1 MQLNLQE
8 FAECLDMPASTVE
21 RWIRQGRIPVR
32 RRGNNC
38 EFSQPLIEKWAE
50 ANHLKFV
57 PPGEERH
64 PEAEEADETI
74 DDLSSV
80 MRRGGVFYDIVG
92 ESVSEVLWSAVE
104 KVPYF
109 ETPEQKQALYDS
121 LKAREEMMSTGIGKG
136 VAIPHPR
143 TPMTESNNPAFI
155 TTCFLKTPID
165 YQAIDKK
172 PVFVLF
178 LLVSPSA
185 KLHLHL
191 LAQLSFCLR
200 DESILK
206 LLGKYPTPEELY
218 ANIAEFS
225 ERIES
230 SA

>member
-1 MQLNLQE
+1 MQLDLQE
-8 FAECLDMPASTVE
+8 FAECLDMPPTTVE

-32 RRGNNC
+32 KRGNDC

-50 ANHLKFV
+50 SNHLKFV
-57 PPGEERH
+57 PPGENRR
-64 PEAEEADETI
+64 PEAEETNEAI

-80 MRRGGVFYDIVG
+80 MRQGGVFYDIPG
-92 ESVSEVLWSAVE
+92 ENVSEVLWSAVE
-104 KVPYF
+104 NVPYF
-109 ETPEQKQALYDS
+109 ETPERKKALYES
-121 LKAREEMMSTGIGKG
+121 LNAREEMMSTGIGKG

-143 TPMTESNNPAFI
+143 TPMTESNIPAFI
-155 TTCFLKTPID
+155 TTCFLKTSID

-185 KLHLHL
+185 KRHLHL

-200 DESILK
+200 DEAFLK
-206 LLGKYPTPEELY
+206 FLGKYPTPEELY
-218 ANIAEFS
+218 ASIADFS

>member
-1 MQLNLQE
+1 MQLDLE
-8 FAECLDMPASTVE
+8 VFSDCLDIPSSTVE

-32 RRGNNC
+32 RKGNTC
-38 EFSQPLIEKWAE
+38 EFSQSMIEKWAE

-57 PPGEERH
+57 MPGTAKNAQVSGQEQVL
-64 PEAEEADETI
+64 
-74 DDLSSV
+74 DDLASV
-80 MRRGGVFYDIVG
+80 MRRGGVAYDIDG
-92 ESVSEVLWSAVE
+92 ESVAEVLRAAVDN
-104 KVPYF
+104 VPYF
-109 ETPEQKQALYDS
+109 DTPEKKETLYES

-143 TPMTESNNPAFI
+143 TPMKDSDIPALI
-155 TTCFLKTPID
+155 TTCFLKSPID

-191 LAQLSFCLR
+191 LAQLSYCLR
-200 DESILK
+200 DEAFLK
-206 LLGKYPTPEELY
+206 RLQQCPAPEELY
-218 ANIAEFS
+218 TSIAEFS

-230 SA
+230 

>member
-1 MQLNLQE
+1 MQLDLQK
-8 FAECLDMPASTVE
+8 FAQCLDIPPTTVE

-32 RRGNNC
+32 KKGNAC

-57 PPGEERH
+57 PPGEQVNME
-64 PEAEEADETI
+64 PEKADEAL
-74 DDLSSV
+74 DDLPSV
-80 MRRGGVFYDIVG
+80 MRRGGVFYDIEG
-92 ESVSEVLWSAVE
+92 KSVSGVLWSAVE
-104 KVPYF
+104 KAPYF
-109 ETPEQKQALYDS
+109 EAPEQKKALYES
-121 LKAREEMMSTGIGKG
+121 LMAREEMMSTGIGKG

-143 TPMTESNNPAFI
+143 TPMTESNISAFI

-165 YQAIDKK
+165 FQAIDKK
-172 PVFVLF
+172 PVFILF

-185 KLHLHL
+185 KRHLHL

-200 DESILK
+200 DEAFLK
-206 LLGKYPTPEELY
+206 FLGKYPTPEELY
-218 ANIAEFS
+218 ASIADFS